1 MATEQKE
8 VIGLLETVL
17 LRNPVLKLF
26 NTVISKVPL
35 VSDLSVHFGSLFL
48 NSISQNWQKLLV
60 FAGATAITAT
70 TALYLRKLYL
80 FANIYIKH
88 TLNKAKSSAELLK

>member
-1 MATEQKE
+1 MATEQEE

-35 VSDLSVHFGSLFL
+35 LSNLSVHFGSLLL

-70 TALYLRKLYL
+70 TAFYLRKLYL

-88 TLNKAKSSAELLK
+88 TLNKVKSSAELLK

>member
-1 MATEQKE
+1 MATLQKE
-8 VIGLLETVL
+8 TIGLLETVL

-26 NTVISKVPL
+26 NAVISKIPL
-35 VSDLSVHFGSLFL
+35 ISDLSIHFGSIFL

-70 TALYLRKLYL
+70 TAFYLRKLYL

-88 TLNKAKSSAELLK
+88 TLNKTKSSA

>member
-35 VSDLSVHFGSLFL
+35 LSNYSSEVAVG
-48 NSISQNWQKLLV
+48 
-60 FAGATAITAT
+60 
-70 TALYLRKLYL
+70 
-80 FANIYIKH
+80 
-88 TLNKAKSSAELLK
+88 SSAAAVVAKYFSRIAF